1 MTGITNLIGTYDS
14 GKTVIGYDKLNGAD
28 SLDKLTILE
37 DVIGEWSAA
46 WPKGQGFGSTDKTYL
61 IKDYLDCVISY
72 LSLED
77 KLETTFG
84 PYLSITEKK

>member
-14 GKTVIGYDKLNGAD
+14 GKTVIGYSKLDGAD